1 MKVCI
6 ISGRY
11 PNTTFDSVVNHK
23 VYADTFGYS
32 YIHCNW
38 PTTASN
44 LYFNKIY
51 YLLAYVD
58 KYDYLIWIDDDA
70 FFVDFEKDI
79 MDFKPRDKNFLSICS
94 SPTFK
99 ELFTFISSGQFILKS
114 NATAKQFLKDIL
126 NQDLKKIKAVWTEK
140 LGYFTN
146 GDQDAMVYL
155 LKTDRSYKGKFD
167 LWDYKKFN
175 SRFENLENKDKH
187 YPLILH
193 FTGTIPVK
201 NENYTKAQSLLKRK
215 ANLVPEELLVG
226 YGIRSQAEKMSLRKK
241 IQKKIGL

>member
-11 PNTTFDSVVNHK
+11 PNTIFESVVNHK
-23 VYADTFGYS
+23 VYADKWGYS

-38 PTTASN
+38 PTIASN

-51 YLLAYVD
+51 YLLAYID
-58 KYDYLIWIDDDA
+58 HFDYLVWIDDDA
-70 FFVDFEKDI
+70 FFIDFKSDI
-79 MDFKPRDKNFLSICS
+79 MEFKPKSDHFISLCS

-99 ELFTFISSGQFILKS
+99 KLFTYLSSGQFILKC

-126 NQDLKKIKAVWTEK
+126 NQDLKKIKAVWTEE

-146 GDQDAMVYL
+146 GDQDAMVHL
-155 LKTDRSYKGKFD
+155 LTEDTSYIGKYN

-187 YPLILH
+187 HPLILH
-193 FTGTIPVK
+193 FTGTVPVK
-201 NENYTKAQSLLKRK
+201 NENYMKAQLLLKRN
-215 ANLVPEELLVG
+215 ANLVPVELLVG
-226 YGIRSQAEKMSLRKK
+226 YGISSQAKKTSLRKK